1 MLNYYSFS
9 KSYIINQVE
18 RSLLNLKTDYLDL
31 LLLHRP
37 SLLIQ
42 GDEVNS
48 AIDQLK
54 TEGKIKNYGV
64 SNFTHSQIDLIQ
76 ETTLVL
82 LTQIECSLT
91 KHHSSFDGTLDHMIN
106 ENYPNHGMGTLR

>member
-37 SLLIQ
+37 SPLIQ
-42 GDEVNS
+42 RDEVNS

-64 SNFTHSQIDLIQ
+64 SNSTPSQIDLIQ
-76 ETTLVL
+76 ETTPVIFN
-82 LTQIECSLT
+82 QIECSLT
-91 KHHSSFDGTLDHMIN
+91 HYHSIFDGTLDHMIN
-106 ENYPNHGMGTLR
+106 KNIQTMGHGHP

>member
-37 SLLIQ
+37 SPLIQ
-42 GDEVNS
+42 RDEVNS
-48 AIDQLK
+48 AIDQIK

-64 SNFTHSQIDLIQ
+64 SNFTPSQIDLIQ
-76 ETTLVL
+76 ETTPVIFN
-82 LTQIECSLT
+82 QIECSLT
-91 KHHSSFDGTLDHMIN
+91 HYHSIFDGTLDHMIN
-106 ENYPNHGMGTLR
+106 ENIQTMGHGHP